1 MADEVDTLCG
11 VCLVPLDPRGGVV
24 MVTPGCCGQSIH
36 FNCAINMVH
45 NNFLNCPLCRVDFP
59 ADFVDMVRAAENQ
72 PNDLPPPPVD
82 FPADFVDMVRAA
94 ENQPNAADETATF
107 ARAGL
112 IKLVPATTTK
122 TVFTKTAEE
131 VIVTTTRKRDAWEL
145 AGRKLVRFLTRN
157 KNCSVD
163 PTKTIHS
170 VQVVDKVVASELT
183 EISLKGVAGGAVVA
197 SVAIDLCLM
206 TYDVARFAT
215 GNNPPADMRTQLA
228 NRSYNM
234 TLNGVGVAIGT
245 VVGTCVMPGF
255 GGMVGSM
262 IGGGLVSL
270 GHAEVQ

>member
-45 NNFLNCPLCRVDFP
+45 NNFLNCPLCR
-59 ADFVDMVRAAENQ
+59 
-72 PNDLPPPPVD
+72 VD